1 MLRIVYPQSGF
12 KIKEEDGKELIFDE
26 VRKQWVRL
34 NPEEWV
40 RQNWIQYLVQEMK
53 YPLKWISVE
62 KEIELNG
69 LKKRYDIVV
78 YRESKPWMIIECKE
92 TQVNLTSSAL
102 EQVLRYNMAM
112 PVEYLVITNGHY
124 NYAWKNASGV
134 AIELEELPI
143 Y

>member
-1 MLRIVYPQSGF
+1 MLKIVYPQSGF
-12 KIKEEDGKELIFDE
+12 KMKEEGGKEQIFDE

-40 RQNWIQYLVQEMK
+40 RQNWIQYLIQTMQ

-92 TQVNLTSSAL
+92 TEVKLSSSAL
-102 EQVLRYNMAM
+102 EQVLRYNMAL
-112 PVEYLVITNGHY
+112 PVEYLIITNGYY
-124 NYAWKNASGV
+124 NYGWKNASGV
-134 AIELEELPI
+134 AMEIGELPK

>member
-134 AIELEELPI
+134 AIELEELPL